1 MLCFTFHKY
10 NQIPPKVLRPKQ
22 PEKKSS
28 KKTNGQIRPESKR
41 EKKNLDIDIGKTKF
55 DLSGVPSPFWSC
67 TGMPRVCYKWGA
79 GGWQSLC
86 CTNSISEHPL
96 PIEFMRPGVRMATRK
111 MSNGAYVKL
120 ILKLSAEGYDLSH
133 HLDLKDHWAR
143 HGTNKFVT
151 IEKRSGMLEAKLPA
165 YLIPNLPRVSR
176 GVLLYQKEILISS
189 TFSF

>member
-1 MLCFTFHKY
+1 KQAQRHQFHIFPGFIPDGSSLHRKQIQVLTELRRIHNQVKQKSADKNS
-10 NQIPPKVLRPKQ
+10 NQIPPKVLGPKQ

-28 KKTNGQIRPESKR
+28 KKTNGKIRPESKR
-41 EKKNLDIDIGKTKF
+41 EEKNLDIDIGKTKF
-55 DLSGVPSPFWSC
+55 DLSGF
-67 TGMPRVCYKWGA
+67 
-79 GGWQSLC
+79 
-86 CTNSISEHPL
+86 I
-96 PIEFMRPGVRMATRK
+96 RPGVRMAKRK

-165 YLIPNLPRVSR
+165 YLIPNLPRAI
-176 GVLLYQKEILISS
+176 VLKVALHSIASLQKRNNV
-189 TFSF
+189 